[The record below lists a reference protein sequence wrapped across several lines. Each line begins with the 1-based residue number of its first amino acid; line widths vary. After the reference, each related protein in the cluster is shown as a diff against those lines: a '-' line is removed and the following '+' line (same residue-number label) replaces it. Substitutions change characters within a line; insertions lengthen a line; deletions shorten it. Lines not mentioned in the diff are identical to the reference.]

1 MVNDSKINRV
11 SALAPEFDDAF
22 QLSRRVQQIPQ
33 AFSIYMNQLVSD
45 RRAKGEDLIVLSAGE
60 AYLQR
65 PAHDFSDLDT
75 SKVDHYSDSRG
86 LLALRRRIA
95 AHCQSQCGAIVDPE
109 TELVITAGSKIAL
122 YMTLQAILNS
132 DDEVLIHEPAWLSYQ
147 EHVRLLDAEPVF
159 APCTAAL
166 VDLPQ
171 FMSPK
176 TRAVIINNPNNPA
189 GRNYGRSELEALYR
203 VCRARGVYI
212 ISDEAYSDFVID
224 ETFCSFASIAQDK
237 LGVVVVNSLS
247 KNLGLSG
254 WRIGYVIASQEF
266 TDAFLKLNQHLI
278 TCAPSILMH
287 YLERNFDALVAN
299 AAPQI
304 RDLMHKRQRIAAH
317 LKTLGLEALSGA
329 STFYFLISIG
339 AFPGSSID
347 FALHLLLQHRIAV
360 VPGSAYGKT
369 TDRFVRISIGT
380 ETEARIQEALR
391 TIATLSQANQ
401 FDRDT
406 HIQDLVAAGV
416 DLALAGGDR

>member
-339 AFPGSSID
+339 AFPGTSID
-347 FALHLLLQHRIAV
+347 FALRLLLQHRIAV

-391 TIATLSQANQ
+391 IIATLSQANQ

>member
-1 MVNDSKINRV
+1 M
-11 SALAPEFDDAF
+11 
-22 QLSRRVQQIPQ
+22 
-33 AFSIYMNQLVSD
+33 
-45 RRAKGEDLIVLSAGE
+45 
-60 AYLQR
+60 
-65 PAHDFSDLDT
+65 
-75 SKVDHYSDSRG
+75 
-86 LLALRRRIA
+86 
-95 AHCQSQCGAIVDPE
+95 
-109 TELVITAGSKIAL
+109 
-122 YMTLQAILNS
+122 
-132 DDEVLIHEPAWLSYQ
+132 
-147 EHVRLLDAEPVF
+147 
-159 APCTAAL
+159 
-166 VDLPQ
+166 
-171 FMSPK
+171 
-176 TRAVIINNPNNPA
+176 
-189 GRNYGRSELEALYR
+189 
-203 VCRARGVYI
+203 
-212 ISDEAYSDFVID
+212 SDEAYSDFVID

-339 AFPGSSID
+339 AFPGTSID
-347 FALHLLLQHRIAV
+347 FALRLLLQHRIAV

-416 DLALAGGDR
+416 DLALAGGDG

>member
-122 YMTLQAILNS
+122 YMTLQAILNPG
-132 DDEVLIHEPAWLSYQ
+132 DEVLIHEPAWLSYQ

-159 APCTAAL
+159 APCTAAM

-171 FMSPK
+171 FMSSK

-339 AFPGSSID
+339 AFPGTSID
-347 FALHLLLQHRIAV
+347 FALRLLLQHRIAV

-391 TIATLSQANQ
+391 IIATLSQANQ

>member
-1 MVNDSKINRV
+1 M
-11 SALAPEFDDAF
+11 
-22 QLSRRVQQIPQ
+22 
-33 AFSIYMNQLVSD
+33 
-45 RRAKGEDLIVLSAGE
+45 
-60 AYLQR
+60 
-65 PAHDFSDLDT
+65 
-75 SKVDHYSDSRG
+75 
-86 LLALRRRIA
+86 
-95 AHCQSQCGAIVDPE
+95 
-109 TELVITAGSKIAL
+109 
-122 YMTLQAILNS
+122 
-132 DDEVLIHEPAWLSYQ
+132 
-147 EHVRLLDAEPVF
+147 
-159 APCTAAL
+159 
-166 VDLPQ
+166 
-171 FMSPK
+171 
-176 TRAVIINNPNNPA
+176 
-189 GRNYGRSELEALYR
+189 
-203 VCRARGVYI
+203 
-212 ISDEAYSDFVID
+212 
-224 ETFCSFASIAQDK
+224 
-237 LGVVVVNSLS
+237 VVNSLS

-254 WRIGYVIASQEF
+254 WRIGYVIASREF

>member
-1 MVNDSKINRV
+1 MVNDSKINHFA
-11 SALAPEFDDAF
+11 ALAPEIDGAF

-75 SKVDHYSDSRG
+75 SKIDHYSDSRG
-86 LLALRRRIA
+86 LLALRQRIA
-95 AHCQSQCGAIVDPE
+95 AHCQSQCGANVDPE

-122 YMTLQAILNS
+122 YMTLQAILNPG
-132 DDEVLIHEPAWLSYQ
+132 DEVLIHEPAWLSYQ

-159 APCTAAL
+159 APCTAAM

-171 FMSPK
+171 FMSSK

-254 WRIGYVIASQEF
+254 WRIGYVIASREF

-347 FALHLLLQHRIAV
+347 FALHLLLQHGIAV

-391 TIATLSQANQ
+391 IIATLSQANQ

-416 DLALAGGDR
+416 DLALAGGDG

>member
-1 MVNDSKINRV
+1 M
-11 SALAPEFDDAF
+11 
-22 QLSRRVQQIPQ
+22 
-33 AFSIYMNQLVSD
+33 
-45 RRAKGEDLIVLSAGE
+45 
-60 AYLQR
+60 
-65 PAHDFSDLDT
+65 
-75 SKVDHYSDSRG
+75 
-86 LLALRRRIA
+86 
-95 AHCQSQCGAIVDPE
+95 
-109 TELVITAGSKIAL
+109 
-122 YMTLQAILNS
+122 
-132 DDEVLIHEPAWLSYQ
+132 
-147 EHVRLLDAEPVF
+147 
-159 APCTAAL
+159 
-166 VDLPQ
+166 
-171 FMSPK
+171 
-176 TRAVIINNPNNPA
+176 
-189 GRNYGRSELEALYR
+189 
-203 VCRARGVYI
+203 
-212 ISDEAYSDFVID
+212 SDEAYSDFVID

-339 AFPGSSID
+339 AFPGTSID
-347 FALHLLLQHRIAV
+347 FALRLLLQHRIAV

-401 FDRDT
+401 FHRDT

-416 DLALAGGDR
+416 DLALAGGDG